1 MTEMK
6 MFTKTEYEYAVKTAT
21 GNGMW
26 AGAALMFG
34 GIVILLIVGMLVNV

>member
-6 MFTKTEYEYAVKTAT
+6 MYTKTEYEFAVKTAT

-26 AGAALMFG
+26 TGAALMFS
-34 GIVILLIVGMLVNV
+34 GIVVLLIVGMLVNV